1 MSLRLEMLQV
11 ARLAPTV
18 LGEEAS
24 DLIADFVFSQAHSDG
39 GFCDRDGDPDLY
51 YTSFAIDALTALQ
64 KELPQKG
71 VKAFLGRQLGA
82 LDDLDFVHLCC
93 LARSA
98 SALNEP
104 FSAAELAPV
113 FDRIETYRTPDGG
126 YNQSPDNET
135 GSAYACFLAYGAY
148 SDHRLPVPREEA
160 IAGCLDSLQSGTGAW
175 ANDVELPVPNIPA
188 TAAAVTLSRNLRLAI
203 PNETPEWILNSLHPT
218 GGFLPFPM
226 APLPDLLSTAVA
238 LHALDGL
245 QISFDEKK
253 ERILDFVDSLWTAAG
268 GFHGNWE
275 DDDLDI
281 EYTYYG
287 LLALGHLAL

>member
-11 ARLAPTV
+11 ARLAPSV

-24 DLIADFVFSQAHSDG
+24 ALIRDFVLSQAHPEG
-39 GFCDRDGDPDLY
+39 GFCDRDGEADLY
-51 YTSFAIDALTALQ
+51 YSSFAIDCLTALQ
-64 KELPQKG
+64 AELPEASLKHYLTG
-71 VKAFLGRQLGA
+71 RLGK
-82 LDDLDFVHLCC
+82 LDELDFVHLCC
-93 LARSA
+93 LARCF
-98 SALNEP
+98 SALKDKP
-104 FSAAELAPV
+104 SPDELAPV
-113 FDRIETYRTPDGG
+113 FLAIEKYRTGEGG
-126 YNQSPDNET
+126 YNQSDEAET
-135 GSAYACFLAYGAY
+135 GSAYAGFLAYGAY
-148 SDHRLPVPREEA
+148 ADHGLPVPNEE
-160 IAGCLDSLQSGTGAW
+160 GLGRSLDQLKVEGGAW
-175 ANDVELPVPNIPA
+175 ANDVELPIPNVPS
-188 TAAAVTLSRNLRLAI
+188 TAAAITLCRNLRLPI
-203 PNETPEWILNSLHPT
+203 PRETPGWILNSLHPT

-245 QISFDEKK
+245 QVSYEGKK

-268 GFHGNWE
+268 GFHGTWD